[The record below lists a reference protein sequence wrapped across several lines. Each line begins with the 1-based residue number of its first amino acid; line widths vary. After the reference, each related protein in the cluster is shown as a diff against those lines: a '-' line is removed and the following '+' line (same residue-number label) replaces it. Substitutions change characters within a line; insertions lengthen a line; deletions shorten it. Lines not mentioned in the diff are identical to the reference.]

1 MDYTLLMPNQHPS
14 FTAVFVPA
22 EEGGYTV
29 EFPQLPGCVSEGDT
43 FEEAMANARE
53 ALAGWL
59 EAAEAH
65 GWPIPRD
72 AEPVV
77 ARVAV

>member
-1 MDYTLLMPNQHPS
+1 MPVEHPS

-22 EEGGYTV
+22 EEGGYVV

-59 EAAEAH
+59 AAAEAS
-65 GWPIPRD
+65 GWPVPLG